1 MLNSSQM
8 RRGISLVGHGLA
20 AIIGSFALCI
30 APSIAQQAPP
40 SVPLLGVGDSRTW
53 IGLQPM
59 RYTIGTTEDK
69 ITVPA
74 GFVTDL
80 ASIPPAFWGPPLF
93 LTPAGQYSRA
103 SIIHDYLYW
112 SQKCTREQADR
123 LLVIAMKES
132 NVPALGERAIYA
144 GVHDFGDSAWNS
156 NASDMKRGFPRILPE
171 QYRQPPDPNM
181 TWSSYAEQ
189 LMQAGVKS
197 LEIVD
202 DGGYCHYGDSMEVPH
217 KP

>member
-1 MLNSSQM
+1 M
-8 RRGISLVGHGLA
+8 RTANPLMARCGQLVLIGAFGL
-20 AIIGSFALCI
+20 SVVT
-30 APSIAQQAPP
+30 SYAQQAPP
-40 SVPLLGVGDSRTW
+40 SVPLLGVGDNRTW
-53 IGLQPM
+53 IVVRPLEY
-59 RYTIGTTEDK
+59 RIGDTADK
-69 ITVPA
+69 IVVPA

-112 SQKCTREQADR
+112 TQKCTRDQADR

-132 NVPALGERAIYA
+132 QVPNFDELAIYE
-144 GVHDFGDSAWNS
+144 GVHVGGEKAWN
-156 NASDMKRGFPRILPE
+156 NNVKDASRGLPRILPE
-171 QYRQPPDPNM
+171 AYRQPPDPNM
-181 TWSSYAEQ
+181 TWPQYAER

-197 LEIVD
+197 LDYAD
-202 DGGYCHYGDSMEVPH
+202 DGAYCRYGDSMDVPH